1 MFPGG
6 NPLTRFA
13 ALGRALRRSQTSQV
27 LAAACGLVAVGLA
40 IVHAGGQVVPEP
52 SPARV
57 ALGRL
62 LFWDPI
68 LSGNQDVACA
78 TCHHPDFAYADGRDL
93 SLGVGAV
100 GLGPSRI
107 DRTDGRIPV
116 VKRNS
121 PTVLNTAFNGA
132 GRRGRR
138 GSLRSPEAVDPAN
151 APMLWDNRIRSLE
164 AQALEPLKS
173 REEMRGD
180 AYPEAAAVETVLA
193 RLRANEEYVRLFEGA
208 FGADTSIDA
217 DRLGQ
222 AIAAFE
228 RSLLAMNSPYD
239 KFLAGEGNALTA
251 RQRRG
256 LEAFDRAGCD
266 RCHEGTMFS
275 DFELHAEGVRENP
288 RLQEPD
294 AGTRRYRFRTP
305 SLRNVALTAPYM
317 HNGMLATLEDVLRFY
332 DRGQSENP
340 AVIAGRG
347 RRTSGDGPAR
357 LAGQFVRV
365 DDMTDNEMR
374 DIVAFLESL
383 TDSNFD
389 RTIPAHVPSGLPPG
403 GLLHTR

>member
-1 MFPGG
+1 LAG
-6 NPLTRFA
+6 
-13 ALGRALRRSQTSQV
+13 LGLS
-27 LAAACGLVAVGLA
+27 
-40 IVHAGGQVVPEP
+40 IVEVGGQAVPEP
-52 SPARV
+52 SPASV

-62 LFWDPI
+62 LFWDPV
-68 LSGNQDVACA
+68 LSGNRDVACA

-93 SLGVGAV
+93 SLGTSAV
-100 GLGPSRI
+100 GLGPARKDVSN
-107 DRTDGRIPV
+107 GRIPV

-121 PTVLNTAFNGA
+121 PTVLNTAFNGLD
-132 GRRGRR
+132 RGRR
-138 GSLRSPEAVDPAN
+138 RRASGRTPEALDPAN

-180 AYPEAAAVETVLA
+180 AYAEAAAVETVLA
-193 RLRANEEYVRLFEGA
+193 RLRANPEYVRLFKEA

-217 DRLGQ
+217 THLGQ

-228 RSLLAMNSPYD
+228 RSLVAMNSPYD
-239 KFLAGEGNALTA
+239 RFLAGDRNALTA
-251 RQRRG
+251 EQRRG

-294 AGTRRYRFRTP
+294 AGTRGYRFRTP

-332 DRGQSENP
+332 DRGRSENP
-340 AVIAGRG
+340 AVTAGRG
-347 RRTSGDGPAR
+347 RGNGGDGAAR

-365 DDMTDNEMR
+365 ADMTDSEMR

-383 TDSNFD
+383 TDTDFD
-389 RTIPAHVPSGLPPG
+389 KTIPAKVPSGLAPG
-403 GLLHTR
+403 GLIHAP